1 MELIQLQSLRK
12 AFLLE
17 LYNMTKGDRW
27 NSPIMFD
34 VGKSLGIE
42 NSLTESIVDYLVQK
56 GYVKYETKERD
67 ISITLKGVDEAEKYL
82 NQESSL
88 TNNKM
93 NLKEIQSLRNIYL
106 IKLYEVTGGNR
117 WEFPSMYKI
126 GKSLGLDK
134 SLTSNIADYLS
145 QKELIKI
152 ETLAGDISI
161 TALGIDEV
169 ESFLQ
174 KENKTISHDEVIS
187 QLDEINHKLDLLS
200 LGQEIIYEDITD
212 QLEKNGSIQKKDL
225 RLILISTII
234 SKGLDSIKLAK
245 IFEILK

>member
-1 MELIQLQSLRK
+1 MELKQLQSLRK

-17 LYNMTKGDRW
+17 LYKITKGDRW

-56 GYVKYETKERD
+56 GYVNYETKERD
-67 ISITLKGVDEAEKYL
+67 ISITIRGVDEAEKYL
-82 NQESSL
+82 NHDVSS
-88 TNNKM
+88 TNRSM
-93 NLKEIQSLRNIYL
+93 NIKEIQSLRNVYL

-117 WEFPSMYKI
+117 WEFPNMFEI
-126 GKSLGLDK
+126 GVSLGLDK

-145 QKELIKI
+145 QKGLIKI

-161 TALGIDEV
+161 TSFGIDEV
-169 ESFLQ
+169 ESYLQ
-174 KENKTISHDEVIS
+174 KENKTISHDEIVS
-187 QLDEINHKLDLLS
+187 QLEEINHKLDLLS
-200 LGQEIIYEDITD
+200 VGQEIIYEDITE
-212 QLEKNGSIQKKDL
+212 QLDKNGSIQKKDL
-225 RLILISTII
+225 RLLLISTII